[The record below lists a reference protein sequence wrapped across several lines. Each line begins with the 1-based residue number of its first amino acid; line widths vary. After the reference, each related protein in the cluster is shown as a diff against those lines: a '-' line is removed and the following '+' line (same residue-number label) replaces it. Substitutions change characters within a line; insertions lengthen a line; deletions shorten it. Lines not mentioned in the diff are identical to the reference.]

1 MPDPKKMKKSDSI
14 ARAKA
19 LKYMEGPY
27 QMTSTPSMS
36 GKKLASMQ
44 KEADSSYSAHQK
56 RIMNIKGKINAS
68 KKR

>member
-36 GKKLASMQ
+36 GKKLQKMQ
-44 KEADSSYSAHQK
+44 KQADSSYAAHQQ
-56 RIMNIKGKINAS
+56 RIMNIKGKL
-68 KKR
+68 KK